1 MRSDRPLSGTFGY
14 QSLGFAQVTDAV
26 FAGTN
31 ILAGDTTGL
40 QLVSTWGMRGGYT
53 HNWNPYWNTSI
64 FGAWAEV
71 NYNGAGKAL
80 VCANIAAVAVLGTGF
95 TCNPNFSIGQIGT
108 KTAWTPVKNLTF
120 SGEVV
125 YSNLDQKYT
134 GAVALPA
141 IGAFAKPA
149 AIYDLKD
156 QSTWTFLARVQRN
169 W

>member
-1 MRSDRPLSGTFGY
+1 MFGGASAFGY

-31 ILAGDTTGL
+31 VLNGDTTGL
-40 QLVSTWGMRGGYT
+40 QLVSTWGFRGGYT

-64 FGAWAEV
+64 FGAWAQV
-71 NYNGAGKAL
+71 QYNGLAKTL
-80 VCANIAAVAVLGTGF
+80 ICTNITAVSVPGTGF
-95 TCNPNFSIGQIGT
+95 TCNPDFSIGQIGT

-134 GAVALPA
+134 GAVTLPA
-141 IGAFAKPA
+141 IGA
-149 AIYDLKD
+149 
-156 QSTWTFLARVQRN
+156 LA
-169 W
+169 